1 MLFGLQTFIRGKMLE
16 VKKDKF
22 TDYVLSWK
30 LTGLYPSKIKPL
42 YTAYNGLYAFFS
54 FLMVQIH
61 EISIM
66 TMLRLLSLL
75 MLTDTRQNNLLAL
88 E

>member
-1 MLFGLQTFIRGKMLE
+1 MLFVLQTFIRGKMLE
-16 VKKDKF
+16 VKKDKVA
-22 TDYVLSWK
+22 DYVLSWK
-30 LTGLYPSKIKPL
+30 LTGVYPSKIKPL
-42 YTAYNGLYAFFS
+42 YTAFFS

-66 TMLRLLSLL
+66 TMLRLLPLL